1 MQSSRLPTNAAHATD
16 RTLARY
22 AARFVRWPA
31 FDASARSQR
40 QRLDTLLAE
49 DSVSDAHQPGES
61 TARAVPPPRRSTLT
75 PDYQR
80 DWPEYFNAVKDQ
92 PPRDTCLRALAAFKQ
107 DPAPELLAIDIA
119 CGEGRDTR
127 ATLAADPRWRVI
139 ATDSSADGLR
149 RLRESLAPNLASRTQ
164 LVHIAMESLPAWAAA
179 NHITTAHFIN
189 ASFALPFCDPAQFPA
204 LWTWITRTL
213 RPQGRFAGQFFG
225 DRDEWACVRPK
236 SHYTRAQLDTL
247 LADWHIEHL
256 EEVEKEGS
264 DAMGGTKWHHVFHV
278 VARKR
283 D

>member
-1 MQSSRLPTNAAHATD
+1 MSH
-16 RTLARY
+16 
-22 AARFVRWPA
+22 
-31 FDASARSQR
+31 
-40 QRLDTLLAE
+40 
-49 DSVSDAHQPGES
+49 AHQPGES
-61 TARAVPPPRRSTLT
+61 TARPVPVPRRSTLT

-107 DPAPELLAIDIA
+107 DPRPQLLAIDIA

-127 ATLAADPRWRVI
+127 AILAADPRWRVI
-139 ATDSSADGLR
+139 STDSSADGLR
-149 RLRESLAPNLASRTQ
+149 RLRESLTSDVAARAQ
-164 LVHIAMESLPAWAAA
+164 LTNVDMESLRAWATA
-179 NHITTAHFIN
+179 NNIATADLIN
-189 ASFALPFCDPAQFPA
+189 ASFALPFCNPAHFPA

-247 LADWHIEHL
+247 LADWHIEYL

-278 VARKR
+278 VAQKR
-283 D
+283 A